1 MKKLFYL
8 SDRLVNSILIGCILV
23 IVFTLIVLFRISNG
37 FLIKENE
44 VKEINEHYE
53 NMSETECLS
62 LQLRCYRE
70 NIGSSEEEILEK
82 CKEINF
88 CL

>member
-1 MKKLFYL
+1 MKKLFDL
-8 SDRLVNSILIGCILV
+8 NDTLVNSILIGSILV
-23 IVFTLIVLFRISNG
+23 IVLNLILIFRISNG
-37 FLIKENE
+37 FIIKQNE
-44 VKEINEHYE
+44 VKEINEYCE
-53 NMSETECLS
+53 NMSESECFS